1 MFALTQA
8 QPDWNYSVL
17 VRDAKRGEAVRAV
30 FPRVQ
35 LVIGS
40 LDDYDT
46 IKGAAARAD
55 IVVRKS
61 SYPDGH
67 LVSLKR
73 LY

>member
-1 MFALTQA
+1 
-8 QPDWNYSVL
+8 L

-30 FPRVQ
+30 HPRVQ

-46 IKGAAARAD
+46 IKDAAAKAD

-61 SYPDGH
+61 SHSDGH
-67 LVSLKR
+67 FVSLKS